1 MNKHFLKTLP
11 AAVALALSASA
22 AQAALPIDFGGYFR
36 SGFGTSSEGGKES
49 CFGLAGAS
57 SKYRLGN
64 ECET

>member
-11 AAVALALSASA
+11 AAVALALSTSA

-57 SKYRLGN
+57 
-64 ECET
+64 